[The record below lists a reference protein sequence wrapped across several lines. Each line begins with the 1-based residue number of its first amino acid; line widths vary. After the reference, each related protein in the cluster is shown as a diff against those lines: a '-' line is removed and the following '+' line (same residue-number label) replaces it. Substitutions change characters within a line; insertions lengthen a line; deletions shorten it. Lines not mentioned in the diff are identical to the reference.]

1 MTFTPC
7 ISAYGK
13 LTGKLFVTLHEPK
26 PLRSIRQMVASFTDL
41 HVTHSHSGIM
51 SSRLAEEWMEKCLLP
66 SIPDRSVLLLDLWCG
81 FNSMK
86 LLRAVARKKL
96 EGVTFPHGQRNQ
108 APRFAPL
115 IQRGFYEL
123 GIVTTKPT
131 FDTPAKF
138 CVNPTVGKDKCEA
151 CTILNAFSITFIKTL
166 IS

>member
-96 EGVTFPHGQRNQ
+96 EGVTFPPRTTGQLR
-108 APRFAPL
+108 PL
-115 IQRGFYEL
+115 NMFFNRQLKCFFK
-123 GIVTTKPT
+123 TTP
-131 FDTPAKF
+131 
-138 CVNPTVGKDKCEA
+138 E
-151 CTILNAFSITFIKTL
+151 
-166 IS
+166 